1 MRPVRLMQ
9 NTQNTGARQLCLRLT
24 RYVAPYWDAII
35 LATGCMIATAATVP
49 MLAALMQPTMDEV
62 IANRNPE
69 LLQLVL
75 LGIISLFAVRAVAG
89 HLATYVL
96 HWAGSK
102 LAVDL
107 LCEIFDKLLVLPHSY
122 YESCPGS
129 NHISVDHVSRITSD
143 APEVARAFV
152 NVMTVMIR
160 DTSTVI
166 GLLGWMF
173 YLNWPLALLIL
184 LMSSVILLVTQ
195 LLGERLREMGRES
208 ERAIEGLTRILKG
221 AALNFMVVKL
231 YGGEQYENQRMR
243 EQAEE
248 ARRFFMKRAAVASL
262 YVPLIQTIGAAAI
275 VLTLYFAANEAV
287 ASELTTGSFASLITA
302 ILLLIVPGR
311 RIAEVG
317 GTFQRGL
324 LAAGSLFSLL
334 DGEVESETGTVV
346 IQRVRGELQ
355 FEEVG
360 YGERTERNP
369 GTSLKVRSLGNSDPA
384 AVLRRGLNSRLH
396 DVTLIIQPGETVAV
410 VGCAET
416 MDVLTYMVP
425 RFLIPTSGRIL
436 LDGHDLRS
444 ITLASLRA
452 NIALVSP
459 HTTLF
464 NDTVAANIAYGA
476 MGRATEARIT
486 WAARAA
492 HASEFIRKLP
502 DGLQTMVGDG
512 GVELPV
518 SQRVRIAV
526 ARALLK
532 NAPLLILN
540 EKLGMLE
547 PDSVPLVQAA
557 FDTVMQGR
565 TTFVIAD
572 RLSTLEKADQVVMVD
587 KERIVDRGSHR
598 ELMARDGAYTRLIRR
613 VFGSKTAV
621 AAR

>member
-1 MRPVRLMQ
+1 MQ
-9 NTQNTGARQLCLRLT
+9 NIQNTGPRQLCLRLM
-24 RYVAPYWDAII
+24 RYVAPYWDALI
-35 LATGCMIATAATVP
+35 LSTACMIATAATVP
-49 MLAALMQPTMDEV
+49 MLAALMQPTMEEV

-75 LGIISLFAVRAVAG
+75 LGIISLFAVRAIAG

-102 LAVDL
+102 LVVDL

-152 NVMTVMIR
+152 NVVTVMIK
-160 DTSTVI
+160 DTFTVI
-166 GLLGWMF
+166 GLLAWMF
-173 YLNWPLALLIL
+173 YLNWTLALLIL

-208 ERAIEGLTRILKG
+208 GRAIEGLTRILKG
-221 AALNFMVVKL
+221 SALNFMVVKL
-231 YGGEQYENQRMR
+231 YGGEQYENRRMR

-248 ARRFFMKRAAVASL
+248 TRRFFMKRVAVASL

-287 ASELTTGSFASLITA
+287 AGEITAGSFASLITA
-302 ILLLIVPGR
+302 ILLLIAPAR

-317 GTFQRGL
+317 ETLQRGL

-360 YGERTERNP
+360 YGERGERNP
-369 GTSLKVRSLGNSDPA
+369 DTSLKIHSLASLANSDPA
-384 AVLRRGLNSRLH
+384 AARRRGLNIGLH
-396 DVTLIIQPGETVAV
+396 DVTLIVQPGETVAV

-416 MDVLTYMVP
+416 MDVLTCMVP
-425 RFLIPTSGRIL
+425 RFLNPTSGRIL

-459 HTTLF
+459 HTALF
-464 NDTVAANIAYGA
+464 NDSVAANIAYGA

-502 DGLQTMVGDG
+502 DGLQTVVGEG
-512 GVELPV
+512 GVELPI
-518 SQRVRIAV
+518 SQRLRIAV

-540 EKLGMLE
+540 EKLGMIE
-547 PDSVPLVQAA
+547 PESVSLVQAA
-557 FDTVMQGR
+557 LDTAMQGR

-587 KERIVDRGSHR
+587 KERIVERGSHR

-613 VFGSKTAV
+613 LFGSKAAV

>member
-1 MRPVRLMQ
+1 M
-9 NTQNTGARQLCLRLT
+9 
-24 RYVAPYWDAII
+24 RYVAPYWDALI
-35 LATGCMIATAATVP
+35 LATVCMIATAATVP

-75 LGIISLFAVRAVAG
+75 LGIISLFAVRTIAG

-102 LAVDL
+102 LVVDL

-143 APEVARAFV
+143 APEVARAFF
-152 NVMTVMIR
+152 NVVTVMIK
-160 DTSTVI
+160 DTFTVI
-166 GLLGWMF
+166 GLLAWMF
-173 YLNWPLALLIL
+173 YLNWTLALLIL

-208 ERAIEGLTRILKG
+208 GRAIEGLTRILKG
-221 AALNFMVVKL
+221 SALNFMVVKL
-231 YGGEQYENQRMR
+231 YGGEQYENRRMR

-248 ARRFFMKRAAVASL
+248 TRRFFMKRVAVASLL

-287 ASELTTGSFASLITA
+287 AGEITAGSFASLIAT
-302 ILLLIVPGR
+302 ILLLIAPAR

-317 GTFQRGL
+317 ETLQHGL

-360 YGERTERNP
+360 YSERTERNP
-369 GTSLKVRSLGNSDPA
+369 DTSLKIHSLANSDPA
-384 AVLRRGLNSRLH
+384 AAWRRGSNPELH

-416 MDVLTYMVP
+416 MDVLTCMVP
-425 RFLIPTSGRIL
+425 RFLNPTSGRIL
-436 LDGHDLRS
+436 LDGHDLRN

-459 HTTLF
+459 HTALF

-502 DGLQTMVGDG
+502 DGLQTVVGEG
-512 GVELPV
+512 GVELRG
-518 SQRVRIAV
+518 SQRLRIAV

-540 EKLGMLE
+540 EKLGMIE
-547 PDSVPLVQAA
+547 PESVSLVQAA
-557 FDTVMQGR
+557 LDTAMQGR

-572 RLSTLEKADQVVMVD
+572 RLSTLERADQVVMVD
-587 KERIVDRGSHR
+587 KERIVERGSHR
-598 ELMARDGAYTRLIRR
+598 ELMARDGAYTRLVRR
-613 VFGSKTAV
+613 LFGSKAAI

>member
-1 MRPVRLMQ
+1 MQ
-9 NTQNTGARQLCLRLT
+9 NIQNTGPRQLCLRLM
-24 RYVAPYWDAII
+24 RYVAPYWDALI
-35 LATGCMIATAATVP
+35 LATACMIATAATVP
-49 MLAALMQPTMDEV
+49 MLAALVQPTMDEV

-102 LAVDL
+102 LVVDL

-152 NVMTVMIR
+152 KVVTVMIK
-160 DTSTVI
+160 DAFTVI
-166 GLLGWMF
+166 GLLAWMF
-173 YLNWPLALLIL
+173 YLNWTLALLIL

-221 AALNFMVVKL
+221 SALNFMVVKL
-231 YGGEQYENQRMR
+231 YGGEQYENRRMR

-248 ARRFFMKRAAVASL
+248 TRRFFMKRVAVASL

-275 VLTLYFAANEAV
+275 VLTLYFAANEAL
-287 ASELTTGSFASLITA
+287 AGEITAGSFASLIAT
-302 ILLLIVPGR
+302 ILLLIAPAR
-311 RIAEVG
+311 RIAEVRE
-317 GTFQRGL
+317 TLQRGL

-360 YGERTERNP
+360 YGERGERNP
-369 GTSLKVRSLGNSDPA
+369 GTSLKVHSLANSDPA
-384 AVLRRGLNSRLH
+384 AAWRRGLNTGLH

-416 MDVLTYMVP
+416 MDVLTCMVP
-425 RFLIPTSGRIL
+425 RFLNPTSGRIL

-459 HTTLF
+459 HTALF

-502 DGLQTMVGDG
+502 DGLQTVVGES

-518 SQRVRIAV
+518 SQRLRIAI

-540 EKLGMLE
+540 EKLGMIE
-547 PDSVPLVQAA
+547 PESVSLVQAA
-557 FDTVMQGR
+557 LDTAMQGR

-587 KERIVDRGSHR
+587 KERIVERGSHR

-613 VFGSKTAV
+613 LFGSKAAV
-621 AAR
+621 AVR

>member
-1 MRPVRLMQ
+1 MQ
-9 NTQNTGARQLCLRLT
+9 DTQNSGTRQLCLRLT
-24 RYVAPYWDAII
+24 RYVAPYWDALI
-35 LATGCMIATAATVP
+35 LATACMIATAATVP
-49 MLAALMQPTMDEV
+49 MLAALVQPTMDEV

-102 LAVDL
+102 LVADL

-122 YESCPGS
+122 YESCPDG
-129 NHISVDHVSRITSD
+129 NHISVDYASRITSD
-143 APEVARAFV
+143 APGVARAFV
-152 NVMTVMIR
+152 SVVTVMIK
-160 DTSTVI
+160 DTFTVV
-166 GLLGWMF
+166 GLLAWMF
-173 YLNWPLALLIL
+173 YLNWTLALLVL

-195 LLGERLREMGRES
+195 LLGEQLREMGRES
-208 ERAIEGLTRILKG
+208 GRAMESLTRILKG
-221 AALNFMVVKL
+221 SAVNFMVVKL
-231 YGGEQYENQRMR
+231 YGGEQYENRRMR

-248 ARRFFMKRAAVASL
+248 TRRFFMKRVAVASL
-262 YVPLIQTIGAAAI
+262 YVPLIQTIGAAAV
-275 VLTLYFAANEAV
+275 VLTLYFAASEAV
-287 ASELTTGSFASLITA
+287 AGEITAGSFASLIAA
-302 ILLLIVPGR
+302 ILLLIAPAKR
-311 RIAEVG
+311 MAEVEEIL
-317 GTFQRGL
+317 QRGL
-324 LAAGSLFSLL
+324 LAAGNLFSLL
-334 DGEVESETGTVV
+334 DGEVEPETGTIV

-360 YGERTERNP
+360 YGECAERNP
-369 GTSLKVRSLGNSDPA
+369 GALLKVHSLANSEPA
-384 AVLRRGLNSRLH
+384 AARGSGLHPGLR

-410 VGCAET
+410 VGCTET
-416 MDVLTYMVP
+416 MDVLTCMVP
-425 RFLIPTSGRIL
+425 RFLNPTSGRIL
-436 LDGHDLRS
+436 LDGHDLRN

-459 HTTLF
+459 HTALF

-492 HASEFIRKLP
+492 HASEFIRRLP
-502 DGLQTMVGDG
+502 DGLQTVVGQD
-512 GVELPV
+512 GVELPL
-518 SQRVRIAV
+518 SQRLRIAV

-540 EKLGMLE
+540 EKLGMME
-547 PDSVPLVQAA
+547 PESAPLVQAA
-557 FDTVMQGR
+557 LDTAMQGR

-587 KERIVDRGSHR
+587 KERIVERGSHR

-613 VFGSKTAV
+613 LFGSKAAV